1 MKNYFKAA
9 IILSFFGLWLTS
21 FLSIENQ
28 IFTGFSLILTF
39 GILHGGN
46 DIMIA
51 KNILLQKRD
60 YSFAKILT
68 FYILIIVFS
77 ALLFY
82 LFPFLILFLFIL
94 VSGYHFGEQQLRFLN
109 KDKNKIIIESIQLL
123 HGLLILFFLFEF
135 HCKQVRDIIFDITS
149 VEITPNYIT
158 YSLYGMLTFF
168 SIGCI
173 YLYLNFKH
181 LIRILFKEL
190 FFLLVFVI
198 IFKVSSLIW
207 GFTIYFIL
215 WHSLPSIIDQITFL
229 FGDYSK
235 VNFIKYIKAAALY
248 WIVSLIGLGAFYF
261 FLNEIKHFNAL
272 FFVFLAAIT
281 FPHVLVIIL
290 MQNKIKKTE

>member
-1 MKNYFKAA
+1 MNNYYKTA

-21 FLSIENQ
+21 FISIENQ

-46 DIMIA
+46 DIIIA

-60 YSFAKILT
+60 YSFLQILI
-68 FYILIIVFS
+68 FYILIIIVS

-82 LFPFLILFLFIL
+82 FIPFLILFLFIL
-94 VSGYHFGEQQLRFLN
+94 VSGYHFGEQQLRFLD
-109 KDKNKIIIESIQLL
+109 KEKNKIIIEVVQLL
-123 HGLLILFFLFEF
+123 HGLIILFFLFEF
-135 HCKQVRDIIFDITS
+135 HSKQVRDIIFDITS
-149 VEITPNYIT
+149 VNITPYSIT
-158 YSLYGMLTFF
+158 YSLYSILIVF
-168 SIGCI
+168 SLGYF
-173 YLYLNFKH
+173 YLLVKNKN
-181 LIRILFKEL
+181 LIKILFKEL

-215 WHSLPSIIDQITFL
+215 WHSLPSIFDQITFL

-235 VNFIKYIKAAALY
+235 INFIKYIKAAALY
-248 WIVSLIGLGAFYF
+248 WIVSLIGLGAFYY
-261 FLNEIKHFNAL
+261 FLNDIKHFNAL

>member
-1 MKNYFKAA
+1 
-9 IILSFFGLWLTS
+9 
-21 FLSIENQ
+21 
-28 IFTGFSLILTF
+28 
-39 GILHGGN
+39 
-46 DIMIA
+46 
-51 KNILLQKRD
+51 LQKRD
-60 YSFAKILT
+60 YSFLQILI
-68 FYILIIVFS
+68 FYILIIIVS

-82 LFPFLILFLFIL
+82 FIPFLILFLFIL
-94 VSGYHFGEQQLRFLN
+94 VSGYHFGEQQLRFLD
-109 KDKNKIIIESIQLL
+109 KEKNKIIIEVVQLL
-123 HGLLILFFLFEF
+123 HGLIILFFLFEF
-135 HCKQVRDIIFDITS
+135 HSKQVRDIIFDITS
-149 VEITPNYIT
+149 VNITPYSIT
-158 YSLYGMLTFF
+158 YSLYSILIVF
-168 SIGCI
+168 SLGYF
-173 YLYLNFKH
+173 YLLVKNKN
-181 LIRILFKEL
+181 LIKILFKEL

-215 WHSLPSIIDQITFL
+215 WHSLPSIFDQITFL

-235 VNFIKYIKAAALY
+235 INFIKYIKAAALY

>member
-1 MKNYFKAA
+1 
-9 IILSFFGLWLTS
+9 
-21 FLSIENQ
+21 
-28 IFTGFSLILTF
+28 
-39 GILHGGN
+39 
-46 DIMIA
+46 
-51 KNILLQKRD
+51 LLQKRD
-60 YSFAKILT
+60 YSFIQILI
-68 FYILIIVFS
+68 FYIAIICFCS
-77 ALLFY
+77 FLFY
-82 LFPFLILFLFIL
+82 LIPAIILFLFIL
-94 VSGYHFGEQQLRFLN
+94 VSGYHFGEQQLRFLD
-109 KDKNKIIIESIQLL
+109 KKKNKIIIEVVQLL
-123 HGLLILFFLFEF
+123 HGLIILFFLFEF
-135 HCKQVRDIIFDITS
+135 HSKQVRDIIFDITS
-149 VEITPNYIT
+149 VEISSNYIK
-158 YSLYGMLTFF
+158 YCLYGVLTLF
-168 SIGCI
+168 SIGFI
-173 YLYLNFKH
+173 YLYLNYKN
-181 LIRILFKEL
+181 LIKTLFKEL

>member
-68 FYILIIVFS
+68 FYILIIFFS

-109 KDKNKIIIESIQLL
+109 KEKNKIIIESIQLL

>member
-1 MKNYFKAA
+1 MNNYYKTA

-21 FLSIENQ
+21 FISIENQ

-46 DIMIA
+46 DIIIA

-60 YSFAKILT
+60 YSFLQILI
-68 FYILIIVFS
+68 FYILIIIVS

-82 LFPFLILFLFIL
+82 FIPFLILFLFIL
-94 VSGYHFGEQQLRFLN
+94 VSGYHFGEQQLRFLD
-109 KDKNKIIIESIQLL
+109 KEKNKIIIEVVQLL
-123 HGLLILFFLFEF
+123 HGLIILFFLFEF
-135 HCKQVRDIIFDITS
+135 HSKQVRDIIFDITS
-149 VEITPNYIT
+149 VNITPYSIT
-158 YSLYGMLTFF
+158 YSLYSILIVF
-168 SIGCI
+168 SLGYF
-173 YLYLNFKH
+173 YLLVKNKN
-181 LIRILFKEL
+181 LIKILFKEL

-215 WHSLPSIIDQITFL
+215 WHSLPSIFDQITFL

-235 VNFIKYIKAAALY
+235 INFIKYIKAASLY

-261 FLNEIKHFNAL
+261 FLNDIKHFNAL

>member
-109 KDKNKIIIESIQLL
+109 KEKNKIIIESIQLL

-158 YSLYGMLTFF
+158 YSLYGMLTLF

>member
-1 MKNYFKAA
+1 MKNYYKIAT
-9 IILSFFGLWLTS
+9 ILSFFGLWLTS
-21 FLSIENQ
+21 FFSIENQ
-28 IFTGFSLILTF
+28 IFTGFTLILTF

-60 YSFAKILT
+60 YSFIQILS
-68 FYILIIVFS
+68 FYIAIICFCS
-77 ALLFY
+77 FLFY
-82 LFPFLILFLFIL
+82 LIPAVILFLFIF
-94 VSGYHFGEQQLRFLN
+94 VSGYHFGEQQLRFLD
-109 KDKNKIIIESIQLL
+109 KKKNKIIIEVVQLL

-158 YSLYGMLTFF
+158 YSLYGMLTLF

-215 WHSLPSIIDQITFL
+215 WHSLPSIFDQITYL
-229 FGDYSK
+229 YGDYSK
-235 VNFIKYIKAAALY
+235 LNFIKYIKAAALY
-248 WIVSLIGLGAFYF
+248 WFVSLFGLAVFYF
-261 FLNEIKHFNAL
+261 FLNDIKHFNAL

-281 FPHVLVIIL
+281 FPHVVVIFA
-290 MQNKIKKTE
+290 MVKKYNSN

>member
-1 MKNYFKAA
+1 MNNYYKTA

-21 FLSIENQ
+21 FFSIENQ

-60 YSFAKILT
+60 YSFIQILI
-68 FYILIIVFS
+68 FYILIIIVS

-82 LFPFLILFLFIL
+82 FIPFLILFLFIL
-94 VSGYHFGEQQLRFLN
+94 VSGYHFGEQQLRFLD
-109 KDKNKIIIESIQLL
+109 KEKNKIIIDSIQLL

-135 HCKQVRDIIFDITS
+135 HSKQVRDIIFDITS
-149 VEITPNYIT
+149 VEIRSNYIS
-158 YSLYGMLTFF
+158 YSLYGILTFF

-173 YLYLNFKH
+173 YLYLNYKN
-181 LIRILFKEL
+181 LIKTLFKEL
-190 FFLLVFVI
+190 FFLLIFVI

-215 WHSLPSIIDQITFL
+215 WHSLPSIFDQITFL

-235 VNFIKYIKAAALY
+235 INFIKYIKAAALY

-261 FLNEIKHFNAL
+261 FLNDIKHFNAL

>member
-1 MKNYFKAA
+1 MNNYYKTA

-21 FLSIENQ
+21 FFSIENQ
-28 IFTGFSLILTF
+28 IFTGFTLILTF

-46 DIMIA
+46 DIIIA

-60 YSFAKILT
+60 YSFLQILI
-68 FYILIIVFS
+68 FYILIIIVS

-82 LFPFLILFLFIL
+82 FIPFLILFLFIL
-94 VSGYHFGEQQLRFLN
+94 VSGYHFGEQQLRFLD
-109 KDKNKIIIESIQLL
+109 KEKNKIIIEVVQLL
-123 HGLLILFFLFEF
+123 HGLIILFFLFEF
-135 HCKQVRDIIFDITS
+135 HSKQVRDIIFDITS
-149 VEITPNYIT
+149 VNITPYSIT
-158 YSLYGMLTFF
+158 YSLYSILIVF
-168 SIGCI
+168 SLGYF
-173 YLYLNFKH
+173 YLLVKNKN
-181 LIRILFKEL
+181 LIKILFKEL

-215 WHSLPSIIDQITFL
+215 WHSLPSIFDQITFL

-235 VNFIKYIKAAALY
+235 INFIKYIKAAALY

-261 FLNEIKHFNAL
+261 FLNDIKHFNAL